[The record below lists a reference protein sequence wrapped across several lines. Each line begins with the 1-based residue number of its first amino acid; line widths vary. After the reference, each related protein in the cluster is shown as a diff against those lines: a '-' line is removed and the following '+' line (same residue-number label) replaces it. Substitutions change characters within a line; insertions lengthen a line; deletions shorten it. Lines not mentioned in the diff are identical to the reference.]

1 MDYLEPEYQEAY
13 DTWAKDKTPDA
24 NASILRALDP
34 VVNKGTS
41 MY

>member
-24 NASILRALDP
+24 NASILP
-34 VVNKGTS
+34 GFK
-41 MY
+41 